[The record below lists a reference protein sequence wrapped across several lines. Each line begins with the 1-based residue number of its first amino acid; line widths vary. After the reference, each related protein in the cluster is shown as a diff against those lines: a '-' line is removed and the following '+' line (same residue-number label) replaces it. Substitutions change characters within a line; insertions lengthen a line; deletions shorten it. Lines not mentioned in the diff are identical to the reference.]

1 MNIKFSD
8 LKNKNIVITGGN
20 GFLGRQI
27 SQAFIDQGAKVFVL
41 DVYKSKIKNESYFF
55 KTDITKENHLKKTLN
70 YFKKKKVKIDVL
82 INGAAKDYAPNA
94 KNKNSNI
101 LKLENF
107 SEKIWTNDIDIGLKG
122 SFLTTKIFGAYMAK
136 NKGGI
141 ILNISSDL
149 GIVAPNQEIYKSS
162 GFIKPISYSVVKH
175 GIIGLTKYTA
185 SYWAKNNIRCNAIA
199 PGGIFNN
206 QDKDFINKI
215 KKIIPVG
222 RMAKKNEYNDLI
234 LFLCSKSSSYITGA
248 VIVCDGGRTLI

>member
-149 GIVAPNQEIYKSS
+149 GIIAPNQEI
-162 GFIKPISYSVVKH
+162 
-175 GIIGLTKYTA
+175 
-185 SYWAKNNIRCNAIA
+185 
-199 PGGIFNN
+199 
-206 QDKDFINKI
+206 
-215 KKIIPVG
+215 
-222 RMAKKNEYNDLI
+222 
-234 LFLCSKSSSYITGA
+234 
-248 VIVCDGGRTLI
+248 